1 MTTPEPNVPVERS
14 FPEPEELATELEVP
28 GEAEEM
34 AVEHDPPDGTV
45 DQEEQR

>member
-1 MTTPEPNVPVERS
+1 MTTPEPNVPVEPS
-14 FPEPEELATELEVP
+14 LPEPDELAMELDVP

-34 AVEHDPPDGTV
+34 TVQHDPRDGTV